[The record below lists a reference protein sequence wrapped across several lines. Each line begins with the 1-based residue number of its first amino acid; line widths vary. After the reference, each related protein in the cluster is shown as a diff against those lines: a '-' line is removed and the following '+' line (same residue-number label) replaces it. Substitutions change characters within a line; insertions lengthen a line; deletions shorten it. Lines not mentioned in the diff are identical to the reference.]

1 MQKKSIIAVALGIL
15 VSGIAFFAPNV
26 SLDIQIWLGLVTFTA
41 TFVLTTFY
49 PSGVWVGAGYKA
61 AFYVTVIGG
70 FALQLLTKLDFLH
83 LSPFYVNWIGL
94 AITYLIQEFG
104 RKYPING

>member
-26 SLDIQIWLGLVTFTA
+26 SPSIQLWLGLVTFAA

-49 PSGVWVGAGYKA
+49 PSGVWNGAGYKIG
-61 AFYVTVIGG
+61 FYVTVIGG
-70 FALQLLTKLDFLH
+70 FLLQLLTMLDFLNI
-83 LSPFYVNWIGL
+83 PAVYVNWIGL

-104 RKYPING
+104 RKFPTSA